1 MGESDEGLRNWH
13 GLYRAALSES
23 DANKLP
29 TRIEEARRALADRAR
44 ELVEGSPD
52 CAGETHSIEDAL
64 YVLHAME
71 STLTWKTKDRRRA
84 ARAE

>member
-1 MGESDEGLRNWH
+1 MGESDEDIQNWH

-29 TRIEEARRALADRAR
+29 TRIQEARQALADRVR
-44 ELVEGSPD
+44 ELDEGSPN

-71 STLTWKTKDRRRA
+71 STLRWKTRDRRRA

>member
-13 GLYRAALSES
+13 GLYRAALFEA

-44 ELVEGSPD
+44 GLVRAPP
-52 CAGETHSIEDAL
+52 I
-64 YVLHAME
+64 VLAKHIPSRMPSMS
-71 STLTWKTKDRRRA
+71 STP
-84 ARAE
+84 